1 MVLGKICRVARR
13 AGGNASYKSL
23 RKVTRPMSVLD
34 EIMIDLSIVLGSA
47 EVPIRQMLKMS
58 RGAMI
63 PLDCGQDD
71 PSLVYVNGE
80 LVAKGRILVDGD
92 QMSLEISDLVK
103 KSRN

>member
-1 MVLGKICRVARR
+1 
-13 AGGNASYKSL
+13 
-23 RKVTRPMSVLD
+23 MSVLD
-34 EIMIDLSIVLGSA
+34 GIMIEMSVVLGST
-47 EVPIRQMLKMS
+47 EVPVRQILQMS

-80 LVAKGRILVDGD
+80 LVATGRILVDGEV
-92 QMSLEISDLVK
+92 MSLEISELIK